1 MKEQQNFKQQR
12 RTKITDGR
20 DTITLYDTWKP

>member
-12 RTKITDGR
+12 RILITDDR
-20 DTITLYDTWKP
+20 NTITLHDTWKP